1 MIPTLLQTNGDSIDW
16 PEAMIAVG
24 GIAMITI
31 IVVVSIWQIFLSWRA
46 KMSVAREEAYRSLA
60 ETSTAAQQAL
70 SEQQHRMSE
79 DLTAVSQRLANIEH
93 ILQQVD

>member
-1 MIPTLLQTNGDSIDW
+1 
-16 PEAMIAVG
+16 
-24 GIAMITI
+24 
-31 IVVVSIWQIFLSWRA
+31 
-46 KMSVAREEAYRSLA
+46 MSVAREEAYRSLA